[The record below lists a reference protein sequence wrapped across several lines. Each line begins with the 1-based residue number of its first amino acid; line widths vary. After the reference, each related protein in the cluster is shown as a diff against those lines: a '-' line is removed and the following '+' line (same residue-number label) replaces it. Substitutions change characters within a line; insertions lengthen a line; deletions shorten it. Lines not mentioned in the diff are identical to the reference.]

1 MCSVDRKCPS
11 ENFGQ
16 ITAAADFALTR
27 LRRSMMA
34 TTDPLLL
41 LRHALSTNQPPSL
54 HSSPDPSSP
63 ALTTEHL
70 AQSTHLHFPAA
81 NLVLPLDTPTR
92 FQRKTPEP
100 LTFTLREIF
109 FAWLLQ
115 ADSTADYIAKC
126 QALGINNLTFLEKA
140 DLSTWLE
147 GGDSSDYI
155 GNISLS
161 LSLSLPLP
169 ILTSKSTTRPLKEG

>member
-41 LRHALSTNQPPSL
+41 LRHALSTNQPPTL

-63 ALTTEHL
+63 SLTKEHL

-81 NLVLPLDTPTR
+81 NVVLPLDTPTR

-155 GNISLS
+155 GNLS
-161 LSLSLPLP
+161 LSPSCLLQQ
-169 ILTSKSTTRPLKEG
+169 STTTPLK

>member
-1 MCSVDRKCPS
+1 VAIVFTERTSAERCLKICRSRRLGP
-11 ENFGQ
+11 
-16 ITAAADFALTR
+16 TTTR
-27 LRRSMMA
+27 RPTSMA
-34 TTDPLLL
+34 TTDPLVL
-41 LRHALSTNQPPSL
+41 LRHAVSTNQPPTL
-54 HSSPDPSSP
+54 HPSPDASSPS
-63 ALTTEHL
+63 LTNDDL
-70 AQSTHLHFPAA
+70 AQATHLHFRSPP
-81 NLVLPLDTPTR
+81 LVLPLDTPTR
-92 FQRKTPEP
+92 FQRKAPEP

-155 GNISLS
+155 GNTHT
-161 LSLSLPLP
+161 LPP
-169 ILTSKSTTRPLKEG
+169 VLTVPQQSSTRPLNMG